1 MITRKINIDSIEK
14 IQSFVKI
21 INQFSG
27 RFDLISGCSKV
38 NARSIMGIFSLDI
51 SKPLDLNIYNDESAD
66 YILTSISSYVI
77 KSTVPATEHREYA

>member
-27 RFDLISGCSKV
+27 RFDLFYGCSKV
-38 NARSIMGIFSLDI
+38 KSRSIMGIFSLDI

-66 YILTSISSYVI
+66 SILTSISSYVI